1 MRRRRGHVAV
11 FVVHIRRPTQRP
23 RRRILRIAISI
34 LGSFLFPPL
43 SAGILL
49 RGNERDHTSLP
60 THHTIVV
67 AFLFAIVPHG
77 ARGVRGKSD
86 IRPDAVRDARE
97 CERLSGAVSL
107 PRHVHGTLPKR
118 KWPRTSTGGCWR
130 AGGREGAIHSK
141 LSMITIMFFPIPV
154 PRFRGRLQ

>member
-1 MRRRRGHVAV
+1 MWRRGHGRL
-11 FVVHIRRPTQRP
+11 RRSHSSTDAATSPP
-23 RRRILRIAISI
+23 HSSLGISI

-67 AFLFAIVPHG
+67 AFPFAIIPHG

-97 CERLSGAVSL
+97 CERLSCVVSL
-107 PRHVHGTLPKR
+107 PRHVHGALP
-118 KWPRTSTGGCWR
+118 S
-130 AGGREGAIHSK
+130 ANGRGRRIHSTS
-141 LSMITIMFFPIPV
+141 SMITIMPSPIPA